1 MRAIGWIVIAVC
13 AFSTCS
19 VQAKLH
25 DSSELSANL
34 GRARFDAAIPL
45 LEDCKVQRSGAEAAS
60 CALLL
65 AGIYRNQ
72 GNAAEWA
79 KVMLWLKEGG
89 IDGALDADALRDFR
103 SKYYADVDFRRMSA
117 LPASAITYPPGR
129 FSVPVVAHDEGK
141 QAGGSL
147 NKLYWIEI
155 ESDGIRARAL
165 VDTGAPHAI
174 SMSLYNATRLGIS
187 EVLGRA
193 RTSARQLEAVHPTY
207 QNEYRLAKRVSIGDL
222 TLSNVMVEVDPNATD
237 DTIILGTGVLTRF
250 RTVTFSKSRL
260 AFNADE
266 RPAKSRSAA
275 FRFLSTFDLGSSKFL
290 IETRLKGVAYPTMID
305 TGLSSTLAIAN
316 PLAATL
322 ARDDDPEFTPGDEN
336 GVMPA
341 FKVSH
346 QSVSFDGIA
355 LTDAP
360 TLLFWKSPPS
370 SDFSIIIGG
379 ELKEAL
385 DMQFDF
391 DAGRIYFWPSAGA
404 LDQGID

>member
-13 AFSTCS
+13 AFFTCS

-45 LEDCKVQRSGAEAAS
+45 LEECKLRRSGAEAAS

-65 AGIYRNQ
+65 AGIFRNQ
-72 GNAAEWA
+72 GNAREWA
-79 KVMLWLKEGG
+79 RVMLWLKQGG
-89 IDGALDADALRDFR
+89 IDGALDANALRDFR
-103 SKYYADVDFRRMSA
+103 SKYYADVDFLLMAA
-117 LPASAITYPPGR
+117 LPASEITYPRGN
-129 FSVPVVAHDEGK
+129 FSVPVLAYDEGK
-141 QAGGSL
+141 QAAGSL
-147 NKLYWIEI
+147 NKLYWVEI
-155 ESDGIRARAL
+155 ESNGIRAKAL
-165 VDTGAPHAI
+165 VDTGAPHVI
-174 SMSLYNATRLGIS
+174 SMSLYNANRLGIS
-187 EVLGRA
+187 EVVGRV
-193 RTSARQLEAVHPTY
+193 RTSARQLEAVHPAY

-222 TLSNVMVEVDPNATD
+222 TLTNVMVEVDPNATD
-237 DTIILGTGVLTRF
+237 DTIIVGTGLLARF
-250 RTVTFSKSRL
+250 RTVTFSKSQI

-266 RPAKSRSAA
+266 HPAKSRSAA

-290 IETRLKGVAYPTMID
+290 IETHLKGVAYPTMID
-305 TGLSSTLAIAN
+305 TGLSSTLGITN

-322 ARDDDPEFTPGDEN
+322 AMDGDPEFTPDDQN
-336 GVMPA
+336 GVVPA

-360 TLLFWKSPPS
+360 TLLFWMSPPS

-391 DAGRIYFWPSAGA
+391 DAGRIYFWPSAAA
-404 LDQGID
+404 LDQGTD